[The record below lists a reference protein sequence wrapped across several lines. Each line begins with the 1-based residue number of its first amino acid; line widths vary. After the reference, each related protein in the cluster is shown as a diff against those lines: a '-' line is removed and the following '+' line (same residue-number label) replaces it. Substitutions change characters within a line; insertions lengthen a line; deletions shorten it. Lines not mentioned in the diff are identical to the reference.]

1 MKKIK
6 KVLIVCLGNIC
17 RSPTAEAVL
26 KAKAKT
32 RAIDIEIDSAG
43 TINHHQGKEP
53 DKRSMAAAA
62 HRGYHFQGIVSRP
75 VNDQD
80 FEHFDYILAADKQNK
95 QDLLAR
101 CPEQYKEKIDLFLA
115 FSDVP
120 EIEIPDPY
128 YGGEQ
133 GFELVLDLL
142 EIASDQLLD
151 KIG

>member
-1 MKKIK
+1 MKQVK

-32 RAIDIEIDSAG
+32 RSIDIEIDSAG
-43 TINHHQGKEP
+43 TINNHQGKGP
-53 DKRSMAAAA
+53 DKRSMAAGAR
-62 HRGYHFQGIVSRP
+62 RGYSFKGIVSRP

-80 FEHFDYILAADKQNK
+80 FEYFDYILAADQQNK
-95 QDLLAR
+95 RDLLAR

-142 EIASDQLLD
+142 DIASDQLLD